1 MHLSNRNPL
10 GSVLP
15 STLLLGEVPRSRRPA
30 RALLPPPLHLPPLQ
44 LGSELRIGQTPH
56 PPLLA
61 PFPLLALLLLLVF
74 FLLLALL
81 LLLGLLGLPLG
92 LLLGPSLG
100 FPLGPSL
107 GFPLGPLL
115 VLGLLRTLARRPASL
130 PSPLAVVIPESLVSS
145 LLLSWPLPGGLGRLL
160 QLLRACALP
169 QPPELLPALREEGV
183 QVPRVFVLEGALE
196 AEMSAAVEPARKARR
211 SGDVPGSRGR
221 ARRRGRERQ

>member
-44 LGSELRIGQTPH
+44 LGSELRVGQTPH

-61 PFPLLALLLLLVF
+61 PFPLLAPLLLLAL

-100 FPLGPSL
+100 FPLGP
-107 GFPLGPLL
+107 LL
-115 VLGLLRTLARRPASL
+115 VLGLLRTLAQRPASL

-145 LLLSWPLPGGLGRLL
+145 LLLAWPLPGGLGRLL
-160 QLLRACALP
+160 QLLRALALP

-211 SGDVPGSRGR
+211 SGDVPGARGR

>member
-44 LGSELRIGQTPH
+44 LGSELRVGQTPH

-61 PFPLLALLLLLVF
+61 PFPLLAPL
-74 FLLLALL
+74 LLLALL

-130 PSPLAVVIPESLVSS
+130 PSPLAVVIPESLVSF

-160 QLLRACALP
+160 QLLRALALP

>member
-44 LGSELRIGQTPH
+44 LGSELRVGQTPH
-56 PPLLA
+56 PPLVA
-61 PFPLLALLLLLVF
+61 PFPLLAPLLLLAL

-92 LLLGPSLG
+92 LL
-100 FPLGPSL
+100 LGPSL

-145 LLLSWPLPGGLGRLL
+145 LLLSWPLPGGLGRLF
-160 QLLRACALP
+160 QLLCALALP

-183 QVPRVFVLEGALE
+183 QVPRVFVFEGALE

-211 SGDVPGSRGR
+211 SGDVPGARGR

>member
-44 LGSELRIGQTPH
+44 LGSELRVGQTPH

-61 PFPLLALLLLLVF
+61 PFPLLAPLLLLAL

-92 LLLGPSLG
+92 LLLGP
-100 FPLGPSL
+100 
-107 GFPLGPLL
+107 LL
-115 VLGLLRTLARRPASL
+115 VLGLLRTLAQRPASL
-130 PSPLAVVIPESLVSS
+130 PSPLAVVIPENLVSS

-160 QLLRACALP
+160 QLLSALALP
-169 QPPELLPALREEGV
+169 QPPEILPALREEGV

-211 SGDVPGSRGR
+211 SGDVPGARGR